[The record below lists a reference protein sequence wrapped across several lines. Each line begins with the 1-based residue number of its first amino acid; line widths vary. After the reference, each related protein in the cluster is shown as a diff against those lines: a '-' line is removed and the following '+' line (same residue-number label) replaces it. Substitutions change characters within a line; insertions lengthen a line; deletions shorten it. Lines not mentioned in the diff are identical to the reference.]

1 MYFSSFINLLSEL
14 GRTLTKNANSTTES
28 EWGPKAQDATKT
40 EQIKL
45 NAARKQGVFATVG
58 YKISTQG
65 KIFLKDYLKN

>member
-14 GRTLTKNANSTTES
+14 GRTLTKNANSTTEL

-45 NAARKQGVFATVG
+45 NAARK
-58 YKISTQG
+58 
-65 KIFLKDYLKN
+65 